1 MQAFNKD
8 MGNVFWV
15 LKHIPE
21 NFFFTEGLSLLF
33 IYFSW
38 YMYNGYNLY
47 VGERREVSVLL

>member
-8 MGNVFWV
+8 IGNVFWV

-21 NFFFTEGLSLLF
+21 NIFFTEGLSLLF

-47 VGERREVSVLL
+47 VGERREVSVQL